1 MQETGAGLRSP
12 VTANRHLA
20 GVSGSYDQ
28 ARSDVGVGGLIA
40 LAPVQLRF
48 RPVVPAPC
56 EHGPSGPR

>member
-1 MQETGAGLRSP
+1 MQETGAGRRSP

-28 ARSDVGVGGLIA
+28 ARSGVGVAGLIA
-40 LAPVQLRF
+40 LALGEPRF
-48 RPVVPAPC
+48 LPVVPAPC